1 MQCRGTKKQI
11 AEGVQIMRNLQNA
24 AWLYL
29 GRSIKD
35 IGHIDQ
41 LISWCI
47 RNNVAKLLLQFSPM
61 DLKTRSEHANN
72 SRIKIIDALV
82 DKCTENN
89 IEVHGMI
96 STLLSIT
103 QDKNSLPLQGKNHY
117 CVDYHGIS
125 NWEEPLG
132 GRGFLFDPT
141 SDGVK
146 TLVANYC
153 SDILKTFNKLSGIHL
168 DFIRYFYYDSI
179 LDINTK
185 NAGQLILIL
194 KEGYPIKL
202 EMADGSKTTYFIE
215 KVENSYM
222 DPPIGKSVVLRRR
235 CYFCFCDRCLELFQE
250 HSKIKIPGEL
260 KTTNEKA
267 KWILSNCQVSWDK
280 FHADTITNLVRC
292 IKTSICSV
300 KSDAQLSA
308 AIWYNSP
315 YGNEL
320 RNEPL
325 SPSSEYKHF
334 GQEWWKWADEG
345 LVDFLCPM
353 DYWLSPENY
362 KDVVTKQLKK
372 IKRKIPMYFGLLRTD
387 EYSISANRL
396 DEYKNIVMD
405 INIHT
410 QNSISDQKN
419 NGICYFHYDTW
430 KDIT

>member
-1 MQCRGTKKQI
+1 MS
-11 AEGVQIMRNLQNA
+11 NLQNV

-29 GRSIKD
+29 GNSIKNISD
-35 IGHIDQ
+35 INQ
-41 LISWCI
+41 LILWCS
-47 RNNVAKLLLQFSPM
+47 RNNVKKLLLQLSLK
-61 DLKTRSEHANN
+61 DLYTEDLNNNKDNNSEHNHEHHNN
-72 SRIKIIDALV
+72 SNNVISRIRIIKKLIDMCV
-82 DKCTENN
+82 KDG

-96 STLLSIT
+96 STLLNMA
-103 QDKNSLPLQGKNHY
+103 QNKYNLPLRGKEHY

-132 GRGFLFDPT
+132 GRGFLYDPT
-141 SDGVK
+141 SDDVK
-146 TLVANYC
+146 TLIANFC
-153 SDILKTFNKLSGIHL
+153 SNILKTYNKLSGIHL

-185 NAGQLILIL
+185 NAGHLVLIL

-202 EMADGSKTTYFIE
+202 ETADGSKTTYFVE
-215 KVENSYM
+215 KVENSYI

-235 CYFCFCDRCLELFQE
+235 CYFCFCDRCLELFQKY
-250 HSKIKIPGEL
+250 SNIKIPAEL

-280 FHADTITNLVRC
+280 FHADTITDLVRR
-292 IKTSICSV
+292 IKTSISSV
-300 KSDAQLSA
+300 KSNAQLSA

-320 RNEPL
+320 RNEAL
-325 SPSSEYKHF
+325 TPSSEYKHF
-334 GQEWWKWADEG
+334 GQEWWKWAEDG

-362 KDVVTKQLKK
+362 KEIVSTQLKK
-372 IKRKIPMYFGLLRTD
+372 VDRKIPMYFGLLRTN
-387 EYSISANRL
+387 EYNIAAERL
-396 DEYKNIVMD
+396 NEYKNVVND
-405 INIHT
+405 LNT
-410 QNSISDQKN
+410 QKN
-419 NGICYFHYDTW
+419 IGLCYFHYDTW

>member
-1 MQCRGTKKQI
+1 M
-11 AEGVQIMRNLQNA
+11 ENLENA

-35 IGHIDQ
+35 INHIDE
-41 LISWCI
+41 LISWCM
-47 RNNVAKLLLQFSPM
+47 RNNVIKLLLQLSPQ
-61 DLKTRSEHANN
+61 DLRAKNEHIDNP
-72 SRIKIIDALV
+72 RIKIIDTLI
-82 DKCTENN
+82 DKCTENG

-96 STLLSIT
+96 STLLNIT
-103 QDKNSLPLQGKNHY
+103 PDKSTLPLQGKDHY
-117 CVDYHGIS
+117 CVDFHGIS

-132 GRGFLFDPT
+132 GRGFLYDPT
-141 SDGVK
+141 SESVRN
-146 TLVANYC
+146 LVASFC
-153 SDILKTFNKLSGIHL
+153 SDILKTFSQLAGIHL

-185 NAGQLILIL
+185 NAGQFILLL

-202 EMADGSKTTYFIE
+202 ETIDGSKTTYFIE

-222 DPPIGKSVVLRRR
+222 DPPIGKKAVLRRR
-235 CYFCFCDRCLELFQE
+235 CYYCFCDRCLELFQE
-250 HSKIKIPGEL
+250 YSKIKIPSDL

-267 KWILSNCQVSWDK
+267 KWILSNYQVTWDK
-280 FHADTITNLVRC
+280 FHADTITDLVRY

-300 KSDAQLSA
+300 KSNAQLSA

-325 SPSSEYKHF
+325 TPYSEYKHF
-334 GQEWWKWADEG
+334 GQEWWRWAEEG

-353 DYWLSPENY
+353 DYWLSPESY
-362 KDVVTKQLKK
+362 KEVIIKQLKR
-372 IKRKIPMYFGLLRTD
+372 IKKRISMYFGLLRTD
-387 EYSISANRL
+387 EYDISTDKLN
-396 DEYKNIVMD
+396 EYKNIIMNINTTNIEKD
-405 INIHT
+405 I
-410 QNSISDQKN
+410 SAQKI

-430 KDIT
+430 KNIT